1 MSRENVGIA
10 TRFYEAV
17 SRGDFGLVWEIADPD
32 LEWQSSPNLPD
43 AGVYRGR
50 EQVETF
56 LGEQMETVWG
66 GLPELDIERVFDC
79 GDEEVLLFIRLRGQ
93 GLRSGVGLDVRIAQL
108 VTVSGG
114 KVVRVKVYP
123 DRQEALEAVGLRE

>member
-1 MSRENVGIA
+1 MSPENVEIA

-17 SRGDFGLVWEIADPD
+17 SRGDFGRVWEIADPD
-32 LEWQSSPNLPD
+32 LEWESSPNLPD

-50 EQVETF
+50 EQIEAF

-66 GLPELDIERVFDC
+66 GVPELDIEHVFDC
-79 GDEEVLLFIRLRGQ
+79 GNEVLLFIRLRGQ
-93 GLRSGVGLDVRIAQL
+93 GFRSGVGLDVRIAQL
-108 VTVSGG
+108 ATVSGG

-123 DRQEALEAVGLRE
+123 DREEALEAVGLRE